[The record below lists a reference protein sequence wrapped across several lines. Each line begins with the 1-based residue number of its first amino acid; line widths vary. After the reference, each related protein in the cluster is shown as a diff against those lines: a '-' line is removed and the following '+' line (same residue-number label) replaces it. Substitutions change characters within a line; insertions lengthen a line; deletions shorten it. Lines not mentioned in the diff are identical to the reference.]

1 MIMLAPIT
9 SIKKRYCYIKKMSA
23 VKSNNDSIILLIIN
37 IKKPT
42 IILKSSNNN
51 DQDFNIVNIKINNN
65 IAHNKTTED
74 EKNGLVSY
82 LNLNFV

>member
-1 MIMLAPIT
+1 M
-9 SIKKRYCYIKKMSA
+9 
-23 VKSNNDSIILLIIN
+23 
-37 IKKPT
+37 T
-42 IILKSSNNN
+42 IILQASNNN